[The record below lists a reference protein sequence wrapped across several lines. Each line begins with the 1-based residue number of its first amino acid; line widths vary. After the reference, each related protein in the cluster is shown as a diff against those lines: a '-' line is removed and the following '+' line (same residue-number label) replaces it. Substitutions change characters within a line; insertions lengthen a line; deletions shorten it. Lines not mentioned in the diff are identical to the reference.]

1 MQGFKCLILL
11 GLIAALPLCAQNAE
25 ITGTVA
31 DQSGAVIAGA
41 KVTVTN
47 QATNTVREVETGET
61 GNYTV
66 PFLTPGI
73 YNVRAEL
80 EGFSTATRT
89 GVELQVGTAARIN
102 FAMEIG
108 NITEQIEVVATGEML
123 ATEGTAV
130 GTVIENK
137 RIVELPLNG
146 RNYLQLVALSP
157 NVTAEQ
163 RPAFTATGRQGGERA
178 QQAFSVA
185 GQRNAFIHY
194 TLDGIENTDPNWN
207 LFVFRPS
214 IDALQEFKIETG
226 VYSAEYG
233 RNPGQINATT
243 KSGTNELHGTVFEF
257 LRNSAL
263 DAREWKQAYEEQ
275 NPFRRNQFGAT
286 VTGPIVKDKLFF
298 MANYE
303 GLRDVK
309 TLQQLSSV
317 ATNRMRA
324 GDFGAAGRSLFDP
337 ATRTFTTD
345 DEGNP
350 IATSALPFANNVIPL
365 DRWHPVT
372 QKLLEQYPGPTR
384 GGDDFVNNYS
394 RGSKRPLKWDQF
406 NTRIDWNE
414 SVKSFW
420 FGRFG
425 FNTEDTT
432 TACDFPNQCQNYL
445 TDAYQAMLSNTR
457 TFSPTI
463 VNELRIGYT
472 QLWNEA
478 LSEFAYVRDITT
490 EVGIVDDNITVPPPA
505 WGTPSVSIGNGISG
519 FGDPVDA
526 PFVDHNHIFQLLDN
540 MSIIRGNH
548 SFKFG
553 GEIRRERINE
563 DGNIY
568 NRGNISFSN
577 ATATQNP
584 VSPAGTGFGF
594 ADYMLGKPSTFNW
607 AGDLS
612 RTLLRAT
619 AWSLYLE
626 DVWKVTPKL
635 TINMGL
641 RYERT
646 PPYTDKHRGVIN
658 MWFYDFGVL
667 PGGAGKDPNTRHPVL
682 LRQGEGPFYEGT
694 AARFIDDI
702 PTATG
707 SQIESEFGLPQSLI
721 IVDKNDF
728 APRLGL
734 AYSVDSK
741 TTIRAGVG
749 VFYVQDVVN
758 ASQHSMGQNLAGRAN
773 VTTNLHTID
782 LDIGRPL
789 ANYAGDGVC
798 TGWDGICQGPF
809 GRLYLVSPG
818 RRTPYTIQY
827 LFNIQRQLTDS
838 TVLELGYQGNQA
850 HKVQFFAKK
859 NEPVFRTGPEDGRT
873 LQQRRPWEN
882 IGQFQFIDGVGNSNY
897 HAFAAKVTQRFSGGL
912 TYLGA
917 FTWSKT
923 IDGPGSGLRTALT
936 NNDPMQWYD
945 YTQSRGLAEF
955 HTGRRFV
962 TSLVYELPIARNATG
977 FTRAIAGGWQVGSIF
992 TLVDGTPANVGG
1004 IGDRAQIELSSMP
1017 DATGVSPFLENPT
1030 ADVFWNRDAFNW
1042 TNPELQYRYG
1052 TTGRSVLFTPGTFQW
1067 DFSVI
1072 KNTRIT
1078 ERQNLEFRFEAF
1090 NFPNHPNW
1098 DIPSRDVRQSNF
1110 GQVNTAKTMREMQFG
1125 LKYSF

>member
-1 MQGFKCLILL
+1 MHLFARYLLLTIL
-11 GLIAALPLCAQNAE
+11 AALAAFAQNAE
-25 ITGTVA
+25 ITGTVS
-31 DQSGAVIAGA
+31 DESGAVIPGA
-41 KVTVTN
+41 TVTVTN
-47 QATNTVREVETGET
+47 PATNQVRTVRTSAA
-61 GNYTV
+61 GNFTV
-66 PFLTPGI
+66 PFLAPGI
-73 YNVRAEL
+73 YNVRAET
-80 EGFSTATRT
+80 EGFSSAVRT
-89 GVELQVGTAARIN
+89 GVALQVGAIARVD
-102 FAMEIG
+102 FAMAVG
-108 NITEQIEVVATGEML
+108 NVTEQIEVIGTGELL

-146 RNYLQLVALSP
+146 RNYLQLIALSP

-226 VYSAEYG
+226 VYSAEHG

-257 LRNSAL
+257 LRNNVL
-263 DAREWKQAYEEQ
+263 DAREWNQAYRER

-309 TLQQLSSV
+309 TLQQLGSV
-317 ATNRMRA
+317 ATDRMRE
-324 GDFGAAGRSLFDP
+324 GDFGGAGRTIYDHTTRVFSP
-337 ATRTFTTD
+337 A
-345 DEGNP
+345 GV
-350 IATSALPFANNVIPL
+350 ATSALPYANNIIPE

-372 QKLLEQYPGPTR
+372 QKLMEQYPRATR
-384 GGDDFVNNYS
+384 PGDNFVNNYA
-394 RGSKRPLKWDQF
+394 RGAKRPLKWDQI
-406 NTRIDWNE
+406 NTRIDYVE
-414 SVKSFW
+414 SDSSFW

-445 TDAYQAMLSNTR
+445 TDAYQGMVSNTR
-457 TFSPTI
+457 TISPTI
-463 VNELRIGYT
+463 VNELRFGYT
-472 QLWNEA
+472 QLWNES
-478 LSEFAYVRDITT
+478 LSEFAYERDITT
-490 EVGIVDDNITVPPPA
+490 EAGIVDPRITVPPPA
-505 WGTPSVSIGNGISG
+505 WGTPSVAMGNGISG

-540 MSIIRGNH
+540 VSIIRGNH

-568 NRGNISFSN
+568 NRSNISFAN
-577 ATATQNP
+577 AFATRDPLNP
-584 VSPAGTGFGF
+584 NATGFGF
-594 ADYMLGKPSTFNW
+594 ADYMLGKPSNFNW

-619 AWSLYLE
+619 AWTLYVE
-626 DVWKVTPKL
+626 DSWKVTPKL
-635 TINMGL
+635 TLNMGL

-646 PPYTDKHRGVIN
+646 PPYTDKYRGVFN
-658 MWFYDFGVL
+658 AYLYDY
-667 PGGAGKDPNTRHPVL
+667 GAIDNSTLDPNSRHPVL
-682 LRQGEGPFYEGT
+682 LRQGEGDFYEGT
-694 AARFIDDI
+694 AARFVDSN

-707 SQIESEFGLPQSLI
+707 SLIESEFGLPQSLI

-728 APRLGL
+728 APRLGV
-734 AYSVDSK
+734 AYSPNSK
-741 TTIRAGVG
+741 TTVRAGFG
-749 VFYVQDVVN
+749 VFYNQDVVN
-758 ASQHSMGQNLAGRAN
+758 ASQHSMGQNPAGRAN
-773 VTTNLHTID
+773 VLTNAQTID
-782 LDIGRPL
+782 LDIGSPL
-789 ANYAGDGVC
+789 ATYAGDGVC
-798 TGWDGICQGPF
+798 TGWDGICQGAAS
-809 GRLYLVSPG
+809 RLYFVSTQ
-818 RRTPYTIQY
+818 RRTPYTLQW

-838 TVLELGYQGNQA
+838 TVLELGYQGNQG
-850 HKVQFFAKK
+850 HKLQFFANK
-859 NEPVFRTGPEDGRT
+859 NMPVLRSGPEDGRT
-873 LQQRRPWEN
+873 PNERRPWN
-882 IGQFQFIDGVGNSNY
+882 DIGAMQYIDGVGNSNY
-897 HAFAAKVTQRFSGGL
+897 HAGAVKVTQRFSGGL

-917 FTWSKT
+917 FTWSKA

-936 NNDPMQWYD
+936 NNQPMTHYD
-945 YTQSRGLAEF
+945 YRSSRGLAEF

-962 TSLVYELPIARNATG
+962 NSVVYELPLARNASG
-977 FTRAIAGGWQVGSIF
+977 FYKAIAGGWQVSSII
-992 TLVDGTPANVGG
+992 TMVDGTPANVGTL
-1004 IGDRAQIELSSMP
+1004 GDLAQIELGASP
-1017 DATGVSPFLENPT
+1017 DLTGVSPFLENPT
-1030 ADVFWNRDAFNW
+1030 PERFWNRDAFNW
-1042 TNPELQYRYG
+1042 TNPELGYRYG
-1052 TTGRSVLFTPGTFQW
+1052 NAGRSILFTPGTFQW
-1067 DFSVI
+1067 DFSMI
-1072 KNTRIT
+1072 KNTRIS

-1098 DIPSRDVRQSNF
+1098 DIPARDVRQANNF
-1110 GQVNTAKTMREMQFG
+1110 GVVRTAKTMREMQFG

>member
-1 MQGFKCLILL
+1 MMKGNKYLILL
-11 GLIAALPLCAQNAE
+11 GLLAALPLCAQNAE

-47 QATNTVREVETGET
+47 TATNTVREVETGET
-61 GNYTV
+61 GNFTV

-73 YNVRAEL
+73 YNVRSEL

-89 GVELQVGTAARIN
+89 GVELQVGATARIN

-108 NITEQIEVVATGEML
+108 NITEQIEVVASGEML
-123 ATEGTAV
+123 QTEGTAV

-214 IDALQEFKIETG
+214 IDALQEFKIESG

-243 KSGTNELHGTVFEF
+243 KSDTNELHGTLFEF
-257 LRNSAL
+257 LRNNVL
-263 DAREWKQAYEEQ
+263 DAREWNQAYEQ
-275 NPFRRNQFGAT
+275 RNPFRRNQFGAT

-317 ATNRMRA
+317 ATDRMRS
-324 GDFGAAGRSLFDP
+324 GDFGAAGRSIFDH

-345 DEGNP
+345 ADGNP
-350 IATSALPFANNVIPL
+350 IATSALPYANNVIPEN
-365 DRWHPVT
+365 RWHPVT
-372 QKLLEQYPGPTR
+372 QKLIEQYPRATR
-384 GGDDFVNNYS
+384 PGDDFINNYS
-394 RGSKRPLKWDQF
+394 RGAKRPLKWDQI

-414 SVKSFW
+414 SINSFW

-445 TDAYQAMLSNTR
+445 TDAYQGMLANTR

-463 VNELRIGYT
+463 VNELRFGYT
-472 QLWNEA
+472 QLWNES
-478 LSEFAYVRDITT
+478 LSEFAYERDITT
-490 EVGIVDDNITVPPPA
+490 EAGIVDSRITVPPPA
-505 WGTPSVSIGNGISG
+505 WGTPSVGMGNGISG

-526 PFVDHNHIFQLLDN
+526 PFVDHNHIFQLIDN
-540 MSIIRGNH
+540 LSIIRGNH

-568 NRGNISFSN
+568 NRGNISFGD
-577 ATATQNP
+577 AFATQNP
-584 VSPAGTGFGF
+584 LSPAGTGFGF
-594 ADYMLGKPSTFNW
+594 ADYMLGKPSNFNW

-619 AWSLYLE
+619 AWVLYLE
-626 DVWKVTPKL
+626 DTWKVTPKL
-635 TINMGL
+635 TMNAGL

-646 PPYTDKHRGVIN
+646 PPYTDKYRGVFN
-658 MWFYDFGVL
+658 MWFHDFGAL
-667 PGGAGKDPNTRHPVL
+667 DNSTLDPNSQHPVL
-682 LRQGEGPFYEGT
+682 LRQGEGDFYEGT
-694 AARFIDDI
+694 AARFVDSN

-707 SQIESEFGLPQSLI
+707 SRIESEFGLPQSLI
-721 IVDKNDF
+721 MVDKNDF

-734 AYSVDSK
+734 AYSMGDK
-741 TTIRAGVG
+741 TTIRAGIG
-749 VFYVQDVVN
+749 VFYNQDVVN
-758 ASQHSMGQNLAGRAN
+758 ASQHSMGQNPAGRAN
-773 VTTNLHTID
+773 VLTNAQTID
-782 LDIGRPL
+782 LDIANPL
-789 ANYAGDGVC
+789 ATYAGDGVC
-798 TGWDGICQGPF
+798 TGWDGICQGAAS
-809 GRLYLVSPG
+809 RLYLVSPT

-827 LFNIQRQLTDS
+827 LLNIQHQLTDS
-838 TVLELGYQGNQA
+838 TLVELGYQGNNA
-850 HKVQFFAKK
+850 HKLQFFANK
-859 NEPVFRTGPEDGRT
+859 NMPILRSGPGDGRSAVE
-873 LQQRRPWEN
+873 RRPWTD
-882 IGQFQFIDGVGNSNY
+882 IGAMQFIDGVGNSNY
-897 HAFAAKVTQRFSGGL
+897 NAFAAKVTQRFSGGL

-936 NNDPMQWYD
+936 NNSPMQYYNYD
-945 YTQSRGLAEF
+945 ASVGLAEF

-962 TSLVYELPIARNATG
+962 TSLVYELPIARNSTG
-977 FTRAIAGGWQVGSIF
+977 FVRAIAAGWQLGSIF
-992 TLVDGTPANVGG
+992 TLVDGTPANVGS
-1004 IGDRAQIELSSMP
+1004 IGDRAQIELGSAP

-1030 ADVFWNRDAFNW
+1030 ADRFWNRDAFNW
-1042 TNPELQYRYG
+1042 TNPELEYRYG
-1052 TTGRSVLFTPGTFQW
+1052 NVGRSTLFTPGTFQW
-1067 DFSVI
+1067 DFSMI
-1072 KNTRIT
+1072 KNTRIS

-1090 NFPNHPNW
+1090 NFPNHANW
-1098 DIPSRDVRQSNF
+1098 NIPFRDVRQSNF
-1110 GQVNTAKTMREMQFG
+1110 GRVTTAKTMREMQFG

>member
-1 MQGFKCLILL
+1 LALL
-11 GLIAALPLCAQNAE
+11 AALAAFPLFAQNAE
-25 ITGTVA
+25 ITGIVS
-31 DQSGAVIAGA
+31 DQSGAVIPGA
-41 KVTVTN
+41 SVTVTN
-47 QATNTVREVETGET
+47 PATNLTRSVETSASGS
-61 GNYTV
+61 YTV
-66 PFLTPGI
+66 PFLAPGI

-89 GVELQVGTAARIN
+89 GVELQVGTVARIN
-102 FAMEIG
+102 FAMEVG
-108 NITEQIEVVATGEML
+108 NVTEQIEVVGTGEL
-123 ATEGTAV
+123 LQTEGTAV
-130 GTVIENK
+130 GTVIENR

-146 RNYLQLVALSP
+146 RNYLQLIALSP

-243 KSGTNELHGTVFEF
+243 KSGTNELHGVLFEF
-257 LRNSAL
+257 LRNNVL
-263 DAREWKQAYEEQ
+263 DAREWNQAYRER

-309 TLQQLSSV
+309 TLQQLASV
-317 ATNRMRA
+317 ATDRMRA
-324 GDFGAAGRSLFDP
+324 GDFGAAGRNIFDH

-345 DEGNP
+345 AKGNS
-350 IATSALPFANNVIPL
+350 IATSAQPYANNIIPEN
-365 DRWHPVT
+365 RWHPVT
-372 QKLLEQYPGPTR
+372 QKLMEQYPRATR
-384 GGDDFVNNYS
+384 PGDDFVNNYS
-394 RGSKRPLKWDQF
+394 RGAKRPLKWDQF

-414 SVKSFW
+414 SVNSFW

-445 TDAYQAMLSNTR
+445 TDAYQGVLANTR

-463 VNELRIGYT
+463 VNELRLGYT

-478 LSEFAYVRDITT
+478 LSEFAYERDITT
-490 EVGIVDDNITVPPPA
+490 EAGITDPRITVPPPA
-505 WGTPSVSIGNGISG
+505 WGTPSVGMGNGISG

-540 MSIIRGNH
+540 MSVIRGNH

-577 ATATQNP
+577 GYATQNP
-584 VSPAGTGFGF
+584 VSAAGTGFGF
-594 ADYMLGKPSTFNW
+594 ADYMLGKPSNFNW

-612 RTLLRAT
+612 RTLFRAT
-619 AWSLYLE
+619 AWSLYFE
-626 DVWKVTPKL
+626 DTWKATPKL
-635 TINMGL
+635 TINAGL

-646 PPYTDKHRGVIN
+646 PPYTDKYRGVFN
-658 MWFYDFGVL
+658 AWFYDFGAL
-667 PGGAGKDPNTRHPVL
+667 DNSTLDPNSQHPVL
-682 LRQGEGPFYEGT
+682 LRPGTGDFYEGT
-694 AARFIDDI
+694 AARFVDSN

-707 SQIESEFGLPQSLI
+707 SRIEDEFGLPQSLVM
-721 IVDKNDF
+721 VDKNDF
-728 APRLGL
+728 APRLGM
-734 AYSVDSK
+734 AYSPDSK
-741 TTIRAGVG
+741 TTIRAGIG
-749 VFYVQDVVN
+749 VFYNQDVVN
-758 ASQHSMGQNLAGRAN
+758 ASQHAMGQNPAGRAN
-773 VTTNLHTID
+773 VLTNPQTID
-782 LDIGRPL
+782 LDIARPL
-789 ANYAGDGVC
+789 ATYAGDGVC
-798 TGWDGICQGPF
+798 TGWDGICQGAAS
-809 GRLYLVSPG
+809 RLYFVSPT

-827 LFNIQRQLTDS
+827 LFNLQRQVTES
-838 TVLELGYQGNQA
+838 TLVELGYQGNQA
-850 HKVQFFAKK
+850 HKLQFFANK
-859 NEPVFRTGPEDGRT
+859 NMPVLRSGPGDGRT
-873 LQQRRPWEN
+873 PNERRPWN
-882 IGQFQFIDGVGNSNY
+882 DIGAMQFVDGVGNSNY
-897 HAFAAKVTQRFSGGL
+897 NAFAAKVTQRFSGGL

-936 NNDPMQWYD
+936 NNQPMQHYNYD
-945 YTQSRGLAEF
+945 ASVGLAEF

-962 TSLVYELPIARNATG
+962 TSLVYELPFAKNSTG
-977 FTRAIAGGWQVGSIF
+977 ITRAIAGGWQVSSIF
-992 TLVDGTPANVGG
+992 TLVDGTPVNVGG
-1004 IGDRAQIELSSMP
+1004 LADLAQIELGSSP
-1017 DATGVSPFLENPT
+1017 DATGVTPFLGNPT
-1030 ADVFWNRDAFNW
+1030 ADRFWNRDAFRW
-1042 TNPELQYRYG
+1042 TSPELAYRYG
-1052 TTGRSVLFTPGTFQW
+1052 NAGRSILFTPGTFQW
-1067 DFSVI
+1067 DFSAI
-1072 KNTRIT
+1072 KNTRIS
-1078 ERQNLEFRFEAF
+1078 ERQSLEFRFEAF
-1090 NFPNHPNW
+1090 NFPNHANW
-1098 DIPSRDVRQSNF
+1098 NLPFRDVRQSNF
-1110 GQVNTAKTMREMQFG
+1110 GRVTTAKTMREMQFG